1 MMLMNY
7 IFANNDID
15 VWQILMYD
23 PEAMHYQYNIMV
35 LECERQ
41 YYIYIT
47 ISPTMTRNTLISTT
61 QHIQH
66 IIWFNVI
73 FYHA

>member
-1 MMLMNY
+1 
-7 IFANNDID
+7 
-15 VWQILMYD
+15 MYD
-23 PEAMHYQYNIMV
+23 SEAKHYQYNIMV

-41 YYIYIT
+41 YIT
-47 ISPTMTRNTLISTT
+47 ISPTLTRNTSISTT
-61 QHIQH
+61 LHIQH

>member
-1 MMLMNY
+1 MLINY
-7 IFANNDID
+7 IFENNDID
-15 VWQILMYD
+15 VGQVLMYD
-23 PEAMHYQYNIMV
+23 PEAMHYEYNIMV
-35 LECERQ
+35 LECKWQ
-41 YYIYIT
+41 YNT
-47 ISPTMTRNTLISTT
+47 ISPTMTRSTSISTT